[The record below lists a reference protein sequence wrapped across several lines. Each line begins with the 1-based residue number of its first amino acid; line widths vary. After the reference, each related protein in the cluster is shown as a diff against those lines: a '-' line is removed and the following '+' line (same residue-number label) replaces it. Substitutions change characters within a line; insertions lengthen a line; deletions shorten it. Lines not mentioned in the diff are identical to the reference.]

1 MTDVEQI
8 FQAIH
13 GLPVRER
20 LRLVERVVRDLADAP
35 LGDDPEP
42 PEAADSLI
50 GLFADDPGGVD
61 EMMGTV
67 TEMRRRSRL
76 RPVEDADAKG
86 SS

>member
-20 LRLVERVVRDLADAP
+20 LRLVERVVRDLAEAELDEEATAE
-35 LGDDPEP
+35 GGEP
-42 PEAADSLI
+42 ML
-50 GLFADDPGGVD
+50 GLFADDPDAVD

-67 TEMRRRSRL
+67 MEMRRRSRL
-76 RPVEDADAKG
+76 RPTEDGDATG
-86 SS
+86 SP